1 MKSIFD
7 HALQQLPLTALGNK
21 GNRRVGSL
29 KLDHKDIAKKKGMQM
44 WSPIVTNQDKKQI
57 MLKVGEKEMGCSA
70 EWYASLTFPDQWH

>member
-29 KLDHKDIAKKKGMQM
+29 KLDHKDIAKKKTRDADVI
-44 WSPIVTNQDKKQI
+44 SHCYQDRQKKI
-57 MLKVGEKEMGCSA
+57 TLKVGEKEMGCSA
-70 EWYASLTFPDQWH
+70 E